1 MAYSRIHSRSYPL
14 STWSKNKVDKLKL
27 SGFIFLFQKPKVTKF
42 LRCRKQVKMVGKKE
56 HHLWKKRDLADSGQ
70 KALNLVR
77 IVSLICLFVLYWV
90 HATIGLLQLSPFY
103 IYAQAAQECSL
114 LAGERFNE
122 IVGSSYYM
130 APEVL
135 KCNYGLEADVW
146 SAGVI
151 VFILLCGV
159 PPFWAKTEQGVAQA
173 IIRSV
178 IDFKRDPWPKVSD
191 NAKDLVKKMLNP
203 DPKQRLTAQEVLG
216 NLL

>member
-1 MAYSRIHSRSYPL
+1 MIGTYDTLLL
-14 STWSKNKVDKLKL
+14 SLW
-27 SGFIFLFQKPKVTKF
+27 
-42 LRCRKQVKMVGKKE
+42 KMVL
-56 HHLWKKRDLADSGQ
+56 HFLHAHNHSILKR
-70 KALNLVR
+70 
-77 IVSLICLFVLYWV
+77 LFSRN
-90 HATIGLLQLSPFY
+90 T
-103 IYAQAAQECSL
+103 
-114 LAGERFNE
+114 
-122 IVGSSYYM
+122 SSYYM

-203 DPKQRLTAQEVLG
+203 DPKQ
-216 NLL
+216 